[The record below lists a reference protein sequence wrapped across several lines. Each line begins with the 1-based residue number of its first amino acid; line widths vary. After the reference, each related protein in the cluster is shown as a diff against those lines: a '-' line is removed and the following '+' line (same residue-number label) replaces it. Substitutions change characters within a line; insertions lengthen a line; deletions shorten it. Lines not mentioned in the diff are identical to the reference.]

1 VIAQVLL
8 RRFASLFAAALFIGS
23 QLAAQASAAE
33 VRVMISG
40 AFTAPFEVL
49 KPEFEKQ
56 TGNMLITISG
66 PSMGET
72 PQAIP
77 NRLARGEAD
86 DIVIVAR
93 SSADML
99 AKNGMVDPKSVV
111 DLVHSQVGFAVKAGA
126 PVPDI
131 STPDKLKAVLLKA
144 KSIGYSDSASGVY
157 VGTQLFKKLGIESEV
172 SPKARKIPATPV
184 GELIASGEIEVGFQ
198 QVSELKPVK
207 GITLVGPIPSS
218 VQLITPFTAAI
229 SAKSQNVAA
238 AKQLIAFLTS
248 PKAYDTIKAAG
259 LEPAAIAKD

>member
-1 VIAQVLL
+1 MITGTLL
-8 RRFASLFAAALFIGS
+8 RRIAVVSAAVLFMGARLASP
-23 QLAAQASAAE
+23 ASAAE
-33 VRVMISG
+33 VKVMISG
-40 AFTAPFEVL
+40 AFTAAYEVL

-56 TGNMLITISG
+56 TGHTLVTISG

-77 NRLARGEAD
+77 NRLKRGEAD

-99 AKNGMVDPKSVV
+99 AKEGMVDPKTVV
-111 DLVHSQVGFAVKAGA
+111 DLVHSQIGFAVKAGA

-131 STPDKLKAVLLKA
+131 STPEKLKDVLLKA

-157 VGTQLFKKLGIESEV
+157 VGTQLFKKLGIENEV
-172 SPKARKIPATPV
+172 SGKAHKIPATPV
-184 GELIASGEIEVGFQ
+184 GELIAKGEIEVGFQ
-198 QVSELKPVK
+198 QISELKPVK

-218 VQLITPFTAAI
+218 VQLITPFTAAVN
-229 SAKSQNVAA
+229 AKSQNVDA

-248 PKAYDTIKAAG
+248 PKVYDKIKATG
-259 LEPAAIAKD
+259 LQPAALAKD

>member
-1 VIAQVLL
+1 MRVFTRRLAIQFAAVLL
-8 RRFASLFAAALFIGS
+8 VGAKVAAP
-23 QLAAQASAAE
+23 ASAAE

-40 AFTAPFEVL
+40 AFTAAYEAL
-49 KPEFEKQ
+49 KPEYEKQ
-56 TGNMLITISG
+56 TGNKLITISG

-77 NRLARGEAD
+77 NRLSRGEAD

-131 STPDKLKAVLLKA
+131 STPDKLKDVLLKA

-157 VGTQLFKKLGIESEV
+157 VGTQLFKKLGIESDV
-172 SPKARKIPATPV
+172 SAKSHKIPATPV
-184 GELIASGEIEVGFQ
+184 GELIASGEVEVGFQ

-229 SAKSQNVAA
+229 NTKSANPEA

-248 PKAYDTIKAAG
+248 PKNYDAIKAAG
-259 LEPAAIAKD
+259 LVPAAIAKD